1 MTPLWPR
8 ILLRA
13 LILCSAY
20 LAFILSIAAMPMANT
35 IAIYFTMPFF
45 VAGLAGPFFGERVPL
60 YRWIAITAGFAGVI
74 VMVRPG
80 VQVFEPASLL
90 ALYSAFGYAVG
101 QMMGRKLAQ
110 QVAPLVIANWQ
121 NAIYLH
127 LFGAVGLIAQ
137 ATGFAGEGHKS
148 LAFLTRPWVWPTLP
162 DFLMLSFLGVLAAF
176 TIVSFVSAYKF
187 AESSFVAPFEYS
199 AMTWAIL
206 FGLLFFND
214 FPDVLT
220 WTGMA
225 IVVGAGL
232 FMLAMDRRAQDSHG
246 IAGPGLHGAKRQRG
260 LNALDAGK
268 PRNARAVD
276 AFVVG
281 RIAGHHT
288 QEIVELAAHQVAFE
302 NLRHALDRLLEFLE
316 GLFGLRGKRHFHEE
330 LIGEPQRRTVKCCGI
345 AGDDARLFQKLHAAV
360 TG

>member
-1 MTPLWPR
+1 MTPSLSPGDNKARAAAFALLAVGLAATQDAVVKGMSGTYPVYETMIIRTFAALPILGVWLAHSVGLQALATPLWPR

-13 LILCSAY
+13 LILSSAY

-45 VAGLAGPFFGERVPL
+45 VAGFAGPFFGERVPL
-60 YRWIAITAGFAGVI
+60 YRWIAITTGFVGVI

-80 VQVFEPASLL
+80 VQAFEPASLL
-90 ALYSAFGYAVG
+90 ALYSAFGYAIG
-101 QMMGRKLAQ
+101 QMMGRRLAQ
-110 QVAPLVIANWQ
+110 QVQPLVIANLQ
-121 NAIYLH
+121 NAISLIC
-127 LFGAVGLIAQ
+127 AVLIGLAVR

-148 LAFLTRPWVWPTLP
+148 LAFLTRPWVSPTLP
-162 DFLMLSFLGVLAAF
+162 DFLILSFLGVLAAF

-199 AMTWAIL
+199 AMAWAIL

-220 WTGMA
+220 WIGMA

-232 FMLAMDRRAQDSHG
+232 FMLAMDRRA
-246 IAGPGLHGAKRQRG
+246 
-260 LNALDAGK
+260 
-268 PRNARAVD
+268 
-276 AFVVG
+276 
-281 RIAGHHT
+281 
-288 QEIVELAAHQVAFE
+288 
-302 NLRHALDRLLEFLE
+302 RL
-316 GLFGLRGKRHFHEE
+316 
-330 LIGEPQRRTVKCCGI
+330 Q
-345 AGDDARLFQKLHAAV
+345 

>member
-1 MTPLWPR
+1 MMPAESFADNKARAATFALLAVGLAATQDAVVKGMSGTYPVYETMIIRAFAALPILGIWLVHSLSLRTLATPLWPS

-60 YRWIAITAGFAGVI
+60 YRWIAIISGFAGVI

-80 VQVFEPASLL
+80 VQAFEPASLL
-90 ALYSAFGYAVG
+90 ALYSAFGYAIG

-110 QVAPLVIANWQ
+110 QVPPLVIANWQ
-121 NAIYLH
+121 NAIYLICSV
-127 LFGAVGLIAQ
+127 LVGFVAQ

-148 LAFLTRPWVWPTLP
+148 LAFLTRPWVSPTLP
-162 DFLMLSFLGVLAAF
+162 DFLLLSFLGVLAAF

-187 AESSFVAPFEYS
+187 AESIFVAPFEYS
-199 AMTWAIL
+199 AMAWAIL

-214 FPDVLT
+214 FPDFLT

-232 FMLAMDRRAQDSHG
+232 FMLAMDRRS
-246 IAGPGLHGAKRQRG
+246 
-260 LNALDAGK
+260 
-268 PRNARAVD
+268 
-276 AFVVG
+276 
-281 RIAGHHT
+281 RIHT
-288 QEIVELAAHQVAFE
+288 
-302 NLRHALDRLLEFLE
+302 
-316 GLFGLRGKRHFHEE
+316 G
-330 LIGEPQRRTVKCCGI
+330 
-345 AGDDARLFQKLHAAV
+345 
-360 TG
+360 